1 MSAHHLSVKHFPVY
15 FNVFDTYLEKIE
27 NLEASV
33 LLSRLQYHCSNSKII
48 REGKVWF
55 TRQKAEMASW
65 FKISTSKLDT
75 LLRLLE
81 EKGLILSK
89 SFKYQNIRQLHIS
102 VPNCQT
108 GYVNFA
114 VLEQAIALCGSLK
127 EAMIF
132 LRILYHY
139 QHSSIELEGL
149 KWFTKSREALASWAQ
164 ISIRALD
171 TLLKN
176 LEKKGLFIKRTYK
189 WKGAPQSHFHIPE
202 STVLALA
209 PEKIISTYSQ
219 ELCNID
225 PAKITV
231 PYIENINQSKQTK
244 VNNTSNYLEK
254 ESGDINFSNQN
265 AKETQISFNQRQ
277 IKYLEGSLKNLMGRD
292 KLKISNPQELLEQL
306 KFSVSN
312 WVSTQKLSFT
322 HAVNRA
328 CSVIKNGNWRTP
340 IGFHKHSDIGKK
352 YHEAIVQ
359 KEQLEE
365 NKKHR
370 EIINDNE
377 LLLIMN
383 EIGKLKA
390 RVINE
395 NNDLKKELI
404 QGQISRLTSEYSDLK
419 RSSDIHWNQNFL
431 KSA

>member
-1 MSAHHLSVKHFPVY
+1 VPTLPTVKHFPIY
-15 FNVFDTYLEKIE
+15 FNVFDSYLEKIE

-33 LLSRLQYHCSNSKII
+33 LLARLQYHCSHSKII

-55 TRQKAEMASW
+55 TRQKSEMASW

-81 EKGLILSK
+81 ERGLISCK
-89 SFKYQNIRQLHIS
+89 NFKYQNIRQLHIS

-114 VLEQAIALCGSLK
+114 VLEQTIALCGSLK

-139 QHSSIELEGL
+139 QHSSIEIEGL
-149 KWFTKSREALASWAQ
+149 KWFTKSREALASWAL
-164 ISIRALD
+164 ISVRTLD

-176 LEKKGLFIKRTYK
+176 LERKGLFMKRTYK
-189 WKGAPQSHFHIPE
+189 WNGAPQSHFHIPE
-202 STVLALA
+202 STVRALT
-209 PEKIISTYSQ
+209 PEKIIPTYSQ
-219 ELCNID
+219 ELCSID
-225 PAKITV
+225 PAKIKV

-244 VNNTSNYLEK
+244 VNNTTNHLEK
-254 ESGDINFSNQN
+254 RSSDINFLNQD
-265 AKETQISFNQRQ
+265 AKEIQTNLSQRQ
-277 IKYLEGSLKNLMGRD
+277 VRYLEGSLKNLMGRD
-292 KLKISNPQELLEQL
+292 QLKISNPQELLEQL
-306 KFSVSN
+306 KFSVSH

-328 CSVIKNGNWRTP
+328 CSVVKNGNWRTP
-340 IGFHKHSDIGKK
+340 IGFNKHSDIGKK

-365 NKKHR
+365 SKKHR
-370 EIINDNE
+370 DMTSNND

-383 EIGKLKA
+383 EIEKLKA
-390 RVINE
+390 RIISE
-395 NNDLKKELI
+395 NNGLKKELI

-419 RSSDIHWNQNFL
+419 RCSDIHWNQNFL